1 MTEFYN
7 LVNSIAENKLLVF
20 LISTILGF
28 LLNFFLSL
36 AGFNWLKTMNQ
47 RLIYIIFPPAMS
59 VISWTIAG
67 NLGLSLGMI
76 GALSIVRF
84 RTPVKSPIELIFYFV
99 LIVIGISITVAPIYT
114 LLIFVLASLVPFLF
128 KYVYNLGDG
137 YYEFSENETELSKLS
152 LANFIMTGEEKNIL
166 DTIKK
171 MNHKLLDLKN
181 NEDETFNLSFEI
193 QNLEK
198 YEDLKSQLKICGK
211 IQKSEFNVV
220 WLPYC
225 VL

>member
-1 MTEFYN
+1 MSEFYN

-20 LISTILGF
+20 IISTLLGF

-47 RLIYIIFPPAMS
+47 RLSYIIFPPAMS

-84 RTPVKSPIELIFYFV
+84 RTPVKSPVELVFYFV

-114 LLIFVLASLVPFLF
+114 LLIFVLASLAPFIF
-128 KYVYNLGDG
+128 KHLYNLGDS
-137 YYEFSENETELSKLS
+137 YYEFSENETELSKIS
-152 LANFIMTGEEKNIL
+152 LANFVLSGEEKNIL
-166 DTIKK
+166 KSIKN
-171 MNHKLLDLKN
+171 MNYKLLDLKS
-181 NEDETFNLSFEI
+181 NEDDTVNLSFEVL
-193 QNLEK
+193 NLDN
-198 YEDLKSQLKICGK
+198 YEDLKNQLKICGK
-211 IQKSEFNVV
+211 VQKSEFIS
-220 WLPYC
+220 
-225 VL
+225 

>member
-1 MTEFYN
+1 MSEFYN

-20 LISTILGF
+20 IISTILGF

-84 RTPVKSPIELIFYFV
+84 RTPVKSPVELVFYFV

-114 LLIFVLASLVPFLF
+114 LLIFVLASLAPFLF
-128 KYVYNLGDG
+128 KYLYNLGDG
-137 YYEFSENETELSKLS
+137 YYEFSENEIELSKIS
-152 LANFIMTGEEKNIL
+152 LANFVLNGQEKNIL
-166 DTIKK
+166 ESVKN
-171 MNHKLLDLKN
+171 MNYKLLDLKS
-181 NEDETFNLSFEI
+181 NEDDTINLSFEVS
-193 QNLEK
+193 NLEN
-198 YEDLKSQLKICGK
+198 YEDLKNQLKICGK
-211 IQKSEFNVV
+211 VQKSEFIS
-220 WLPYC
+220 
-225 VL
+225 

>member
-1 MTEFYN
+1 MSEFYN

-20 LISTILGF
+20 VLSTILGF

-84 RTPVKSPIELIFYFV
+84 RTPVKSPVELVFYFV

-114 LLIFVLASLVPFLF
+114 LLIFVLASLAPFLF
-128 KYVYNLGDG
+128 KYLYNLGDG
-137 YYEFSENETELSKLS
+137 YYEFSENEIELSKIS
-152 LANFIMTGEEKNIL
+152 LANFVLNGQEKNIL
-166 DTIKK
+166 ESVKN
-171 MNHKLLDLKN
+171 MNYKLLDLKS
-181 NEDETFNLSFEI
+181 NEDDTINLSFEVS
-193 QNLEK
+193 NLEN
-198 YEDLKSQLKICGK
+198 YEDLKNQLKICGK
-211 IQKSEFNVV
+211 VQKSEFIS
-220 WLPYC
+220 
-225 VL
+225 

>member
-1 MTEFYN
+1 MSEFYN

-20 LISTILGF
+20 IISTILGF

-84 RTPVKSPIELIFYFV
+84 RTPVKSPVELVFYFV

-114 LLIFVLASLVPFLF
+114 LLIFVLASLAPFLF
-128 KYVYNLGDG
+128 KYLYNLGDS
-137 YYEFSENETELSKLS
+137 YYEFSENETELSRIS
-152 LANFIMTGEEKNIL
+152 LANFVLSGEEKNVL
-166 DTIKK
+166 KSIKN
-171 MNHKLLDLKN
+171 MNYKLLDLKS
-181 NEDETFNLSFEI
+181 NEDDTINLSFEVL
-193 QNLEK
+193 NLEN
-198 YEDLKSQLKICGK
+198 YEDLKSQLKICAK
-211 IQKSEFNVV
+211 VQKSEFIS
-220 WLPYC
+220 
-225 VL
+225 

>member
-1 MTEFYN
+1 MSEFYN

-20 LISTILGF
+20 ILSTILGF

-84 RTPVKSPIELIFYFV
+84 RTPVKSPVELVFYFV

-114 LLIFVLASLVPFLF
+114 LLIFVLASLAPFFF
-128 KYVYNLGDG
+128 KYLYNLGDG
-137 YYEFSENETELSKLS
+137 YYEFSENETELSKIS
-152 LANFIMTGEEKNIL
+152 LANFVLNGEEEIILKSIKN
-166 DTIKK
+166 
-171 MNHKLLDLKN
+171 MNFKLLDLKN
-181 NEDETFNLSFEI
+181 NEDNSINLSFEVL
-193 QNLEK
+193 NLES
-198 YEDLKSQLKICGK
+198 YGDLKKQLKTCGK
-211 IQKSEFNVV
+211 IQKSEFIS
-220 WLPYC
+220 
-225 VL
+225 

>member
-1 MTEFYN
+1 MSEFYN

-20 LISTILGF
+20 IISTILGF

-84 RTPVKSPIELIFYFV
+84 RTPVKSPVELVFYFV

-114 LLIFVLASLVPFLF
+114 LLIFVLASLAPFLF
-128 KYVYNLGDG
+128 KYLYNLGDS
-137 YYEFSENETELSKLS
+137 YYEFSENETELSKTS
-152 LANFIMTGEEKNIL
+152 LANFVLSGEEKNIL
-166 DTIKK
+166 KSIRN
-171 MNHKLLDLKN
+171 MNYKLLDLKS
-181 NEDETFNLSFEI
+181 NEDDTINLSFEVL
-193 QNLEK
+193 NLET
-198 YEDLKSQLKICGK
+198 YEDLKNQLKICAK
-211 IQKSEFNVV
+211 VQKSEFIS
-220 WLPYC
+220 
-225 VL
+225 

>member
-1 MTEFYN
+1 
-7 LVNSIAENKLLVF
+7 
-20 LISTILGF
+20 
-28 LLNFFLSL
+28 
-36 AGFNWLKTMNQ
+36 MNQ

-84 RTPVKSPIELIFYFV
+84 RTPVKSPIELVFYFV
-99 LIVIGISITVAPIYT
+99 LIVIGISVTVAPIYT
-114 LLIFVLASLVPFLF
+114 LLIFVLACVAPFLF

-152 LANFIMTGEEKNIL
+152 LANFIMTGEEKYL
-166 DTIKK
+166 RYHQK

-181 NEDETFNLSFEI
+181 NEDETFNLSFEV

-198 YEDLKSQLKICGK
+198 YEDLKNQLKICGK
-211 IQKSEFNVV
+211 IQKSEFIS
-220 WLPYC
+220 
-225 VL
+225 

>member
-1 MTEFYN
+1 MSEFYN
-7 LVNSIAENKLLVF
+7 LVNSIADNKLLVF
-20 LISTILGF
+20 IISTILGF

-84 RTPVKSPIELIFYFV
+84 RTPVKSPVELVFYFV

-114 LLIFVLASLVPFLF
+114 LLIFVLASLAPFLF
-128 KYVYNLGDG
+128 KYLYNLGDS
-137 YYEFSENETELSKLS
+137 YYEFSENETELSKTS
-152 LANFIMTGEEKNIL
+152 LANFVLSGEEKNIL
-166 DTIKK
+166 KSIRN
-171 MNHKLLDLKN
+171 MNYKLLDLKS
-181 NEDETFNLSFEI
+181 NEDDTINLSFEVL
-193 QNLEK
+193 NLET
-198 YEDLKSQLKICGK
+198 YEDLKNQLKICAK
-211 IQKSEFNVV
+211 VQKSEFIS
-220 WLPYC
+220 
-225 VL
+225 

>member
-84 RTPVKSPIELIFYFV
+84 RTPVKSPIELVFYFV

-114 LLIFVLASLVPFLF
+114 LLIFVLACLAPFLF

-181 NEDETFNLSFEI
+181 NEDETFNLSFEV

-211 IQKSEFNVV
+211 IQKSEFIS
-220 WLPYC
+220 
-225 VL
+225 

>member
-1 MTEFYN
+1 MTEIYN
-7 LVNSIAENKLLVF
+7 FVNSIADNKLLIFV
-20 LISTILGF
+20 ISTLLGF

-47 RLIYIIFPPAMS
+47 RLIYMIFPPAMS

-84 RTPVKSPIELIFYFV
+84 RTPVKSPIELVFYFV

-114 LLIFVLASLVPFLF
+114 LLIFTLACLAPFLF

-166 DTIKK
+166 DSIKK

-181 NEDETFNLSFEI
+181 NENETFNLSFEV

-198 YEDLKSQLKICGK
+198 YEDLKNQLKICGK
-211 IQKSEFNVV
+211 IQKSEFIS
-220 WLPYC
+220 
-225 VL
+225 

>member
-1 MTEFYN
+1 MSEFYN

-20 LISTILGF
+20 IISTILGF

-84 RTPVKSPIELIFYFV
+84 RTPVKSPVELVFYFV

-114 LLIFVLASLVPFLF
+114 LLIFVLASLAPFLF
-128 KYVYNLGDG
+128 KYLYNLGDS
-137 YYEFSENETELSKLS
+137 YYEFSENETELSRIS
-152 LANFIMTGEEKNIL
+152 LANFVLNGEEKNVL
-166 DTIKK
+166 KSIKN
-171 MNHKLLDLKN
+171 MNYKLLDLKS
-181 NEDETFNLSFEI
+181 NEDDTINLSFEVL
-193 QNLEK
+193 NLEN
-198 YEDLKSQLKICGK
+198 YEDLKSQLKICAK
-211 IQKSEFNVV
+211 VQKSEFIS
-220 WLPYC
+220 
-225 VL
+225 